1 MEIDW
6 DNHDGSTRNRGT
18 DGHGVVAQYDVIEDE
33 EASREEGPQVVHL
46 NFHFYADG
54 DERVKGRQ
62 LSHLCRAIN
71 TLIHKH
77 LG

>member
-1 MEIDW
+1 MQIDW

-18 DGHGVVAQYDVIEDE
+18 DGEGVIATYDMHG
-33 EASREEGPQVVHL
+33 SEGQRIVHL
-46 NFHFYADG
+46 DFHVYLEED
-54 DERVKGRQ
+54 VQGRQ
-62 LSHLCRAIN
+62 LSHLCRAIS